1 MANDIEQRQR
11 IVKELKK
18 NLLVAASA
26 GSGKTA
32 MLVERLVAL
41 VEEGRVSLNKI
52 AALTFTK
59 KAAGEFYDRFYKKL
73 QLRTRPGFNWE
84 DDDKFTLL
92 GNPTKEA
99 VERDKEALS
108 HIDTCFFGTIDAFYQ
123 KILNEHPLEA
133 GLSSN
138 AMIVE
143 DEQINTY
150 LISKFGE
157 YLRSDDLKI
166 REGAEFFAKN
176 VGADAFPTIMS
187 DIISH
192 NELEIYQILGRL
204 EDIENN
210 YLSLIKDFKSGCK
223 ILSANEELFR
233 PRKADGSDVTKDNA
247 ERWEYLLDKIRH
259 ITTFRP
265 EDYKSA
271 EQISKKIEGLRFND
285 DTQGLLAPYNF
296 VTNFA
301 EECIKNNKRVGLE
314 IKSSLYR
321 CVLQIKYYRVIEF
334 LTIVKDDIYKSMIDD
349 GALTFSIATDLLLK
363 LLRDDGYKSTIDQI
377 RSKIDCLLID
387 ECQDTDIKQYEIFFR
402 LAASNYDG
410 DFKELEIKGGKLYA
424 CGDRKQGIYHFRGAD
439 VKTYDEIK
447 AIFEDK
453 KARGLPYD
461 LVVLSDNHRSKG
473 PLKQYFNDTFNVVLK
488 EQGYE
493 KISND
498 NIKPDEA
505 NYGMFCYDTDKEN
518 DPNNVANIILQL
530 HEELGYSFKEFMAIT
545 ASKDNILQYS
555 KAFADLSIP
564 SYSEGNID
572 IHVSSLLDVS
582 IALLK
587 YYGSDKKD
595 LISYFEILTSPL
607 FGFDASKTIDTN
619 KDFFSILNLN
629 DKKSYWPSD
638 LLERFVSNK
647 VIIQAL
653 NCRGIDVLIGLI
665 HLLKEEENNGNIA
678 NYDDAI
684 KYFEKLQGE
693 DNTIERL
700 SLLANNIDAVQI
712 ANAHKTKGLEKKV
725 VILTKAG
732 NNNNP
737 PDKIVDDK
745 YYIITHQK
753 GPKDRKYNVLENPDK
768 DSALLKDVIN
778 KEKQYGTEENL
789 RLLYVAATRARDYL
803 FVSNPKNKKSD
814 SETRSKWYRLIRL
827 GDKDAK
833 IKDAYKVNVK
843 TVKYVDEE
851 INTVTN
857 NEKQYEIVSPST
869 IDNSFKQLDEEREYS
884 SLKRDDA
891 LVFGTMV
898 HKLLEYIVNAKEVV
912 LDDSICD
919 AIAKSYDAIKF
930 KDNLLEVKHTIYSG
944 GYKQKTC
951 PFDDLLAKAKQCEC
965 FTETPFSYKEGNNII
980 NGFIDLILE
989 SDNEILIVD
998 YKTDSSDIDH
1008 QKQLDCYKAIV
1019 QKNNPKNKV
1028 VKTCIYLINKSQSF
1042 LI

>member
-11 IVKELKK
+11 IVKELNK

-41 VEEGRVSLNKI
+41 VEKGEVSLNKI

-73 QLRTRPGFNWE
+73 KLRTRPDFE
-84 DDDKFTLL
+84 LKRHDEYSLL
-92 GNPTKEA
+92 GNPSKEA

-108 HIDTCFFGTIDAFYQ
+108 HIDTCFFGTIDSFYQ
-123 KILNEHPLEA
+123 KILNEHPLEV
-133 GLSSN
+133 GLSSD
-138 AMIVE
+138 ATIFE
-143 DEQINTY
+143 DEQIQTY
-150 LISKFGE
+150 LLVKFGE
-157 YLRSDDLKI
+157 YLRSDNPKI
-166 REGAEFFAKN
+166 REGAEFFARN
-176 VGADAFPTIMS
+176 VGADSFPEIMNN
-187 DIISH
+187 IISH
-192 NELEIYQILGRL
+192 HELDLYQIIGKV
-204 EDIENN
+204 EDFEKN
-210 YLSLIKDFKSGCK
+210 YLSLIDDFKAGCK
-223 ILSANEELFR
+223 VLISNEGLFR
-233 PRKADGSDVTKDNA
+233 PRKDDGSDVTKPNGEKWD
-247 ERWEYLLDKIRH
+247 YLLDEARH
-259 ITTFRP
+259 ISSFDP
-265 EDYKSA
+265 KEYKTA
-271 EQISKKIEGLRFND
+271 NKIFKKLEELRFND
-285 DTQGLLAPYNF
+285 DERGLLAKYNF
-296 VTNFA
+296 ITNFA
-301 EECIKNNKRVGLE
+301 VEWTNGKSKKHMGFE
-314 IKSSLYR
+314 IKSSVYHS
-321 CVLQIKYYRVIEF
+321 VLQIIYHNAIEF
-334 LTIVKDDIYKSMIDD
+334 LSLVKDDVYESMIND
-349 GALTFSIATDLLLK
+349 GVLTFSIATDLLLK
-363 LLRDDGYKSTIDQI
+363 FLRDDKYKSTLNQI

-402 LAASNYDG
+402 LTASNYDD
-410 DFKELEIKGGKLYA
+410 DFRNLKIEGGKLYA

-447 AIFEDK
+447 EIFVNRSAK
-453 KARGLPYD
+453 GFPYD

-473 PLKQYFNDTFNVVLK
+473 PLKQYFNDTFSNILGP
-488 EQGYE
+488 QGYE

-498 NIKPDEA
+498 EIKLDETEYGTF
-505 NYGMFCYDTDKEN
+505 NYHTDKHG
-518 DPNNVANIILQL
+518 DPTCAANLILQL
-530 HEELGYSFKEFMAIT
+530 HVEKKYPFKDFMVIT
-545 ASKDNILQYS
+545 SNKDNILDYS
-555 KAFADLSIP
+555 KAFAEFSIP

-572 IHVSSLLDVS
+572 LHISPLLDVS

-587 YYGSDKKD
+587 YYGSNKKD

-607 FGFDASKTIDTN
+607 FGFDASKTIDIN
-619 KDFFSILNLN
+619 QDYFSTLNLN
-629 DKKSYWPSD
+629 GEKPYWPSD

-647 VIIQAL
+647 IIIQAL

-665 HLLKEEENNGNIA
+665 HLLKGEENNGNIA

-768 DSALLKDVIN
+768 DSALLKDVID

-789 RLLYVAATRARDYL
+789 RLLYVAATRAREYL
-803 FVSNPKNKKSD
+803 YISNPEYKP
-814 SETRSKWYRLIRL
+814 TTSKWYRLL
-827 GDKDAK
+827 VPGKADTP
-833 IKDAYKVNVK
+833 IKDTYKADTK
-843 TVKYVDEE
+843 LVKYVDEE
-851 INTVTN
+851 INAIVN
-857 NEKQYEIVSPST
+857 NKKQYEIVSPST

-930 KDNLLEVKHTIYSG
+930 RDDLLKVKQTIYSG

-951 PFDDLLAKAKQCEC
+951 PFDDLLAEAKQCEC
-965 FTETPFSYKEGNNII
+965 FTETPFSYKEGNKII

-1019 QKNNPKNKV
+1019 QKNNPKNKA
-1028 VKTCIYLINKSQSF
+1028 VKTYIYLINKS
-1042 LI
+1042 